1 MLLNELSNSSNLKS
15 FSINGLFGYKDVKIP
30 FDKQAAIF
38 IAENGSGK
46 TTILNALYYS
56 IACKFHKLRTIE
68 FDSIILK
75 FNSGDSVTI
84 CRSDLDDFKQNGR
97 LETVISSVKSYLS
110 PSGVSRFESILLY
123 AEMEDAPQSLVFTEL
138 INLLQDYNVPAK
150 YFKFLEES
158 IIISKKSNQ
167 PKQKNISKRVIQIIQ
182 DNLNKSILYFPTY
195 RRIEE
200 DLNSLGYKEER
211 LEDLNFGDRDGKLIQ
226 FGMNDVINKFKEI
239 KDDITNS
246 SLSIFS
252 KLTGEMLTQFVGGTK
267 ITEDMLNSIKPE
279 TLNIVFS
286 RVGEKN
292 ISTADKESIEQLVNS
307 GAIRDPQHTQLVHF
321 LSKLVYLY
329 EQQKEKD
336 DSIKQFATICNKY
349 LNKKRIVYDE
359 TTVDISVIQTRDNSP
374 IDIKSLS
381 SGEKQIIS
389 LFSKIY
395 LESTEEFILLFD
407 EPELSLSIEWQ
418 RLLLPDIMNSG
429 KCQLLLA
436 VTHSPFIFDNELDL
450 NANDLDMFVSEK

>member
-30 FDKQAAIF
+30 FDKQVAIF

-56 IACKFHKLRTIE
+56 ISCKFHKLRTIE
-68 FDSIILK
+68 FDSIILE

-84 CRSDLDDFKQNGR
+84 CRSNLDDLKQNNR
-97 LETVISSVKSYLS
+97 FEIISLVKSCLPPKGIS
-110 PSGVSRFESILLY
+110 EFESLLSY
-123 AEMEDAPQSLVFTEL
+123 AEMGDAPQSFILAEL
-138 INLLQDYNVPAK
+138 TAICQAYRVPPK
-150 YFKFLEES
+150 YFNFLEES
-158 IIISKKSNQ
+158 IITSKKSDQ
-167 PKQKNISKRVIQIIQ
+167 LKQKNISKRVIQIIQ

-200 DLNSLGYKEER
+200 DLKSLGYKEER

-252 KLTGEMLTQFVGGTK
+252 KLTGEMLTQFVDGTK
-267 ITEDMLNSIKPE
+267 ITEEMLNSIKPE

-292 ISTADKESIEQLVNS
+292 ISTADKERIEQLVNS
-307 GAIRDPQHTQLVHF
+307 GAIKDPQHTQLVHF

-336 DSIKQFATICNKY
+336 DSINQFATICNKY

-374 IDIKSLS
+374 IDMRNLS

-418 RLLLPDIMNSG
+418 RLLLPDITNSG

>member
-15 FSINGLFGYKDVKIP
+15 FSINGLFGYKDIKIP

-56 IACKFHKLRTIE
+56 ISCKFHKLRNIE
-68 FDSIILK
+68 FESIVLGFDS
-75 FNSGDSVTI
+75 GVSVTI
-84 CRSDLDDFKQNGR
+84 DRSDLDKFDQDDSFEIISLIKSFLAPKSALTFKTLVTRAQM
-97 LETVISSVKSYLS
+97 S
-110 PSGVSRFESILLY
+110 
-123 AEMEDAPQSLVFTEL
+123 DAPHIIYQELEEFCQWHSVPGQYFDSLM
-138 INLLQDYNVPAK
+138 
-150 YFKFLEES
+150 ES
-158 IIISKKSNQ
+158 IITSKTNNQ
-167 PKQKNISKRVIQIIQ
+167 SKQKNDLEKTFQIIQ
-182 DNLNKSILYFPTY
+182 GNLNRSILYFPTY

-200 DLNSLGYKEER
+200 DLKSLGYKEER
-211 LEDLNFGDRDGKLIQ
+211 LEGLNLGDGDNKLIQ
-226 FGMNDVINKFKEI
+226 FGMNDVINRFKEI

-252 KLTGEMLTQFVGGTK
+252 KLTGEMLTQFVDGTK
-267 ITEDMLNSIKPE
+267 ITEDMLSSIKPE

-292 ISTADKESIEQLVNS
+292 ISIADKERIEQLVNS

-336 DSIKQFATICNKY
+336 DSINRFTTICNKY

-359 TTVDISVIQTRDNSP
+359 TTVDISIVQTRDNSP
-374 IDIKSLS
+374 IDMRNLS

-429 KCQLLLA
+429 KCKLLLA